1 LAAPVQTETV
11 ARVQQEPPRLERDQ
25 QPIDADSADVNE
37 SADQLPRTASPL
49 ALAGLLGVVSLAG
62 VAAMRV
68 RRRDRF

>member
-1 LAAPVQTETV
+1 
-11 ARVQQEPPRLERDQ
+11 VQQEPPRLERDQ